1 MKILCVLP
9 TPENGGLYPPEA
21 ERRRI
26 ELIRSYAT
34 PSTEIDIGYLGEQSG
49 FTPWGQA
56 DDPDYE
62 LVARAHEVGA
72 KRALQAE
79 QEGYDAFCPFGTLD
93 LGVRAA
99 RAKGVRIPVIGQLEA
114 AALYCGMLGQP
125 FASCTYVDW
134 PEVLQDLEVRVGDL
148 GLSHL
153 YVSRTAIGIEN
164 TEYAERR
171 GEVLERFVAAADKA
185 RAEGAEMMGLIAMS
199 ICPTEFSAKDLS
211 EASGFPVVDALGAQI
226 GLAEWWNRNGVPG
239 SLMRVPRERG

>member
-1 MKILCVLP
+1 MKILCMLP

-26 ELIRSYAT
+26 ELINSYVT
-34 PSTEIDIGYLGEQSG
+34 PSTQIDIGYMDEHSG

-56 DDPDYE
+56 PEDPDYE
-62 LVARAHEVGA
+62 LVARAHQVGA
-72 KRALQAE
+72 NRALRAQE
-79 QEGYDAFCPFGTLD
+79 EGYDAFCPFGTLD

-99 RAKGVRIPVIGQLEA
+99 RERGLRIPAIGQLEA

-134 PEVLQDLEVRVGDL
+134 PEVIRDLEERVEAL

-164 TEYAERR
+164 TEYSRRR
-171 GEVLERFVAAADKA
+171 GEVLDRFVAATEKA
-185 RAEGAEMMGLIAMS
+185 RSEGAEIMGLIAMS
-199 ICPTEFSAKDLS
+199 ICPTEFPARQLS
-211 EASGFPVVDALGAQI
+211 QASGFPVVDALGAQV
-226 GLAEWWNRNGVPG
+226 GLAEWWHRNSVPG
-239 SLMRVPRERG
+239 SLMRVPR

>member
-1 MKILCVLP
+1 MKILCMLP

-26 ELIRSYAT
+26 ELIESYAT
-34 PSTEIDIGYLGEQSG
+34 TSTQIDIGYMGEASG

-56 DDPDYE
+56 PDDPGYE

-79 QEGYDAFCPFGTLD
+79 LEGYDAFCPFGTLD
-93 LGVRAA
+93 LGVRVA
-99 RAKGVRIPVIGQLEA
+99 REKGVRIPVIGQLEA
-114 AALYCGMLGQP
+114 AALYCGMLGRP

-134 PEVLQDLEVRVGDL
+134 PEVIRDLEVRVGDL

-153 YVSRTAIGIEN
+153 YVSRTWIGIEN

-171 GEVLERFVAAADKA
+171 DEVLERFVAATEKA
-185 RAEGAEMMGLIAMS
+185 RSEGAEMMGLIAMS
-199 ICPTEFSAKDLS
+199 ICPTEFSAKQLS
-211 EASGFPVVDALGAQI
+211 EASGGFPVVDALGAQM
-226 GLAEWWNRNGVPG
+226 GLAEWWHRNSVPG
-239 SLMRVPRERG
+239 SLMRVPR

>member
-1 MKILCVLP
+1 MKILCMLP
-9 TPENGGLYPPEA
+9 TPQNGGLYPPEA

-26 ELIRSYAT
+26 ELIDSYAT
-34 PSTEIDIGYLGEQSG
+34 PSTQIDIGYMDEHSG

-56 DDPDYE
+56 PDDTDYE

-72 KRALQAE
+72 NRGLRAE

-99 RAKGVRIPVIGQLEA
+99 RAKGLRIPAIGQLEA

-134 PEVLQDLEVRVGDL
+134 PEVIRDLEERVAGL

-164 TEYAERR
+164 TEYSQRR
-171 GEVLERFVAAADKA
+171 GEVLERFVAATEKA
-185 RAEGAEMMGLIAMS
+185 RSEGAEIMGLIAMS
-199 ICPTEFSAKDLS
+199 ICPTEFSAKQLS

-226 GLAEWWNRNGVPG
+226 GLAEWWHRNPVSGT
-239 SLMRVPRERG
+239 LLRVPR